1 MIGIKQH
8 GDHCTIDVHVTPK
21 AKQASIGGC
30 HDSALRVSVT
40 APADK
45 GKANKAVEK
54 SIATIFGVA
63 KSNVEVVR
71 GSTSR
76 RKTVAIAGVSEAEV
90 RKRLDPLL
98 CDDAGR

>member
-1 MIGIKQH
+1 MIVIKQH
-8 GDHCTIDVHVTPK
+8 DDRCTIDVHVTPK

-30 HDSALRVSVT
+30 HDAALRIAVT

-54 SIATIFGVA
+54 SIAAIFGVA

-76 RKTVAIAGVSEAEV
+76 RKTVSIAGVSESEV
-90 RKRLDPLL
+90 RKKLDPLL
-98 CDDAGR
+98 RDASA